1 MENCLMKC
9 RIAELNIEILN
20 RDNFTNRIC
29 NKYLADFASPDVTLS
44 ADDGAIAYEHT
55 LSLDDKFNFGR
66 LEAVALCR
74 QLGLILPT
82 KGALMLHGATF
93 SLEDKGIIFLAKSGT
108 GKSTHMLLWQQ
119 LFGDKL
125 EVINGDKPIVR
136 FDSGVPV
143 AYGTPWCGKE
153 GLSKNKSV
161 PLTDLCFIKRS
172 VSNDTREL
180 SRGEA
185 LSLLLEQVVI
195 PSGSENIILV
205 LDILDRL
212 LSSCRLWEI
221 GCNTDIAAAEHSS
234 SIILR

>member
-1 MENCLMKC
+1 MKC

-20 RDNFTNRIC
+20 RDDYTNRIC
-29 NKYLADFASPDVTLS
+29 KKYAADFSSSDLTLKATDEDV
-44 ADDGAIAYEHT
+44 AYEHS
-55 LSLDDKFNFGR
+55 LSLDNSFNFGR

-74 QLGLILPT
+74 QLGLALPE

-93 SLEDKGIIFLAKSGT
+93 KLDDRGIVFLAKSGT
-108 GKSTHMLLWQQ
+108 GKSTHMLLWKQI
-119 LFGDKL
+119 FGERL
-125 EVINGDKPIVR
+125 EIVNGDKPIVR
-136 FDSGVPV
+136 FETSTPV

-153 GLSKNKSV
+153 GLSTNTSV

-172 VSNDTREL
+172 ASNETRPL
-180 SRGEA
+180 DRGEA

-195 PSGSENIILV
+195 PSGSGNIILV
-205 LDILDRL
+205 LDMLDRL

-221 GCNTDIAAAEHSS
+221 GCNTDITAAEHSS